1 MGHTV
6 YKVIR
11 NLIILFFSFFLFSTH
26 LAAMSNDEYEKVN
39 KLVEQQN
46 IEAAFAK
53 VKSISSGK
61 KETRTKDSSHSRE
74 NLS

>member
-1 MGHTV
+1 
-6 YKVIR
+6 
-11 NLIILFFSFFLFSTH
+11 
-26 LAAMSNDEYEKVN
+26 MSNDEYEKIN

-61 KETRTKDSSHSRE
+61 KKLEPKTLLILGKIYLELEKPKKAKEYFEKVLFSSIKFEKD
-74 NLS
+74 

>member
-1 MGHTV
+1 
-6 YKVIR
+6 
-11 NLIILFFSFFLFSTH
+11 
-26 LAAMSNDEYEKVN
+26 MSNDEYDKIN

-61 KETRTKDSSHSRE
+61 KKLEPKTSFWVKSI
-74 NLS
+74 LS

>member
-1 MGHTV
+1 
-6 YKVIR
+6 
-11 NLIILFFSFFLFSTH
+11 
-26 LAAMSNDEYEKVN
+26 MSNDEYDKIN

-61 KETRTKDSSHSRE
+61 KKLEPLFSFWKKSI
-74 NLS
+74 LS